1 MNPMAQMLMPL
12 CQSIIS
18 GMMPQ
23 PKMEKGLLAP
33 MAIQLDE
40 DFAAMAERY
49 FDNIYDGREEMPRQF
64 IELIRKY
71 STCGHHAP
79 DMAREKY
86 EHTEHASRGDKA
98 PHRVFMAA
106 LDEMNEKPASADAI
120 LDKYFHGL
128 SDDERRVLKQAAKS
142 PSTAIHARAVNME
155 KELYL
160 QRLEA
165 AMHKIKV
172 E

>member
-12 CQSIIS
+12 CQSVIA

-40 DFAAMAERY
+40 DFATMAERY
-49 FDNIYDGREEMPRQF
+49 FDNIYDGRMETPHQL

-71 STCGHHAP
+71 SCCGHHVP
-79 DMAREKY
+79 DMAREKHEY
-86 EHTEHASRGDKA
+86 AEHASWGDKA

-106 LDEMNEKPASADAI
+106 VDKIISSPLKADEIIDSHFENPTE
-120 LDKYFHGL
+120 
-128 SDDERRVLKQAAKS
+128 DERRVIKQYAKS
-142 PSTAIHARAVNME
+142 RPTTKAQAQAVNMTE
-155 KELYL
+155 ELYTA
-160 QRLEA
+160 RLEA
-165 AMHKIKV
+165 LMQKTK
-172 E
+172 

>member
-12 CQSIIS
+12 CQSVIS

-23 PKMEKGLLAP
+23 PKIEKGHLAP

-49 FDNIYDGREEMPRQF
+49 FDNIYDGRMETPHQL

-71 STCGHHAP
+71 SACGHHAP
-79 DMAREKY
+79 DMAREKH
-86 EHTEHASRGDKA
+86 EHIEYASWGDKA

-106 LDEMNEKPASADAI
+106 VDKMISTPAKADEIIAEH
-120 LDKYFHGL
+120 FEGL
-128 SDDERRVLKQAAKS
+128 SEDEKRVLKRYAKS
-142 PSTAIHARAVNME
+142 RPSTKAQAQAENMTE
-155 KELYL
+155 ELYTS
-160 QRLEA
+160 RLEA
-165 AMHKIKV
+165 LMTKTK
-172 E
+172 